1 MDQLD
6 ADAIKRATQ
15 TQLLGQEIDVQGE
28 VDSTSAALLRRAQAG
43 ALEGTVVIADSQTA
57 GHGRLGKLWISPP
70 GVNLY
75 LSVLLKPPFH
85 IREAHVLTLLGSL
98 AVADTIE
105 AHGVTA
111 QVKWP
116 NDVLVA
122 GKKIAGVLSEVE
134 AADGHIGHL
143 ILGIGVNLN
152 LERHS
157 IDSLLGTEAARAT
170 SLQEVLG
177 HVIDR
182 NVFAGMLLEKLE
194 ARYLAF
200 QAKGRQPLLTEWRK
214 RSFLG
219 SRVTVR
225 VEGIAKDIDEEGC
238 LLVTLDDGS
247 TIRVR
252 EGEVLPLPR
261 ARELQS
267 R

>member
-1 MDQLD
+1 MDQLN
-6 ADAIKRATQ
+6 AEAIKGAAQ
-15 TQLLGQEIDVQGE
+15 TQLIGQEIDVQGE
-28 VDSTSAALLRRAQAG
+28 VDSTNAALLRRTRVG
-43 ALEGTVVIADSQTA
+43 ALEGTVVIAESQTA
-57 GHGRLGKLWISPP
+57 GQGRLGKPWFSPP

-85 IREAHVLTLLGSL
+85 IHEAHVLTLMGSL
-98 AVADTIE
+98 AVADALE
-105 AHGVTA
+105 AQGVTA

-134 AADGHIGHL
+134 AAEGHIGHL

-152 LERHS
+152 LERHT

-177 HVIDR
+177 HGVDR
-182 NVFAGMLLEKLE
+182 NAFAGLLLEKLE
-194 ARYLAF
+194 AHYFAF
-200 QAKGRQPLLTEWRK
+200 QAKGRLPLLSEWRK

-219 SRVTVR
+219 SRVSVR
-225 VEGIAKDIDEEGC
+225 VEGIAKDIDDEGC

-247 TIRVR
+247 TMRIR

-261 ARELQS
+261 TDSQK
-267 R
+267 